1 MAIRERRQR
10 ERAERERSIV
20 VAARELAE
28 TEGWEAVTTRRLA
41 ERIEYSQPVLYG
53 HFPSGKEAIVAAVAL
68 DGFTELTATVR
79 RAVDAKSAPRDAVTA
94 LAGAY
99 LSFATAHPAV
109 YDAMFDLDTPL
120 AFADPDTPAP
130 LGEAFAVL
138 LDVLTGVAGPCEPG
152 LFTEVVWAAL
162 HGLVTL
168 TRAGRLPAEHT
179 AARLEVLVDRLLRT

>member
-1 MAIRERRQR
+1 MAVRERRQR
-10 ERAERERSIV
+10 ELAERERSIV
-20 VAARELAE
+20 AAARELAE

-53 HFPSGKEAIVAAVAL
+53 HFPSGKDAIVAAVAL

-79 RAVDAKSAPRDAVTA
+79 LAVDAASAPRDAVSA

-99 LSFATAHPAV
+99 LAFAGAHPAV

-120 AFADPDTPAP
+120 AFADPDAPAP
-130 LGEAFAVL
+130 LLEAFAVL
-138 LDVLTGVAGPCEPG
+138 LDVLTGVAGPWEPA

-168 TRAGRLPAEHT
+168 TRAQRLPAEHT
-179 AARLEVLVDRLLRT
+179 PARLEILVDRLLHT